1 MERVVREALGG
12 SDTEAE
18 LGRGSRRHYA
28 KSRGSSAP
36 GAGDGGGDG
45 LKGTAAGEIL
55 CVWEQRSH
63 RSWGIIRLEK
73 DI

>member
-36 GAGDGGGDG
+36 GAGDGGVMA
-45 LKGTAAGEIL
+45 LKGLLQVRSCVFGNRGAIVAGE
-55 CVWEQRSH
+55 
-63 RSWGIIRLEK
+63 
-73 DI
+73 

>member
-18 LGRGSRRHYA
+18 SGRGNRRHYA

-36 GAGDGGGDG
+36 GGGDGGGVMAKG
-45 LKGTAAGEIL
+45 LLRVRSCVFGNRGAIIAGE
-55 CVWEQRSH
+55 
-63 RSWGIIRLEK
+63 
-73 DI
+73 